1 MHDRLRRPDDWEPEG
16 PRGGGQA
23 GAIDSSSLHGTRPG
37 GLSDNNKMIP
47 HPAGPA
53 GSDMPQPM
61 PLRTLLAEIS
71 ALTLHVQ
78 QLSRMAGEASALI
91 DNSQRPAP
99 IAPSPSGVSSQ
110 DDEADASPA
119 HASRS
124 VDLEDAILRIFDETF
139 GPRTD
144 TLERQ
149 MSMSLIAEIGP
160 AAFVQKVLWGEEIS
174 DIALTIALERMLPAL
189 ELLVEAHPRAFLR
202 QANSVLGRFKSN

>member
-1 MHDRLRRPDDWEPEG
+1 
-16 PRGGGQA
+16 
-23 GAIDSSSLHGTRPG
+23 
-37 GLSDNNKMIP
+37 
-47 HPAGPA
+47 
-53 GSDMPQPM
+53 MPQPM
-61 PLRTLLAEIS
+61 PLRELLAEIS

-91 DNSQRPAP
+91 ENSQRPAP
-99 IAPSPSGVSSQ
+99 IPPEHRHVTDQ
-110 DDEADASPA
+110 DAEAEAKRQAQSA
-119 HASRS
+119 E
-124 VDLEDAILRIFDETF
+124 LEAAILRIFDETF

-149 MSMSLIAEIGP
+149 MSMSLIGEIGP

-189 ELLVEAHPRAFLR
+189 ERLVEVHPRAFLR